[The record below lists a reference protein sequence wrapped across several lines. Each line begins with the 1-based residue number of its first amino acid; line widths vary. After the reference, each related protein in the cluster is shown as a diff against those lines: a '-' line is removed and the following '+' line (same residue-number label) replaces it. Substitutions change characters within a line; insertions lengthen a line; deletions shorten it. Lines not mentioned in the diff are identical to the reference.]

1 MIKRVLSY
9 AIPADQG
16 GRTVEE
22 FLRGLGYSH
31 RLVVYLKQTPGGILA
46 GGESVFS
53 TYRLHPGQVLTVTL
67 TEEEP
72 SRNIPPADLP
82 LAVVYEDPDILVVNK
97 EAGIPVHPSQGHHG
111 NTLANAASH
120 YFALRGEP
128 FVYRAVSRLDRDTS
142 GLLVLAKHML
152 SACSL
157 AGQMEDRRIRR
168 RYLAFVRGL
177 TPDSGTVTAPIGRV
191 PGSVI
196 QRRVDPEQGEP
207 ACTHYSRLLYNQ
219 KKDLSLISLS
229 LETGRTHQIRV
240 HMASIGH
247 PLPGDFLYCPDYRL
261 INRQPLHSW
270 RLEFCHPV
278 TGKPMEF
285 IAPLPQDMAALLPEG
300 EEETAAWLKAAQTRP
315 EGAGEERAPEP
326 GCGAPLTSSAAPL
339 DSDS

>member
-1 MIKRVLSY
+1 MIKRVLTY
-9 AIPADQG
+9 TIPADQG

-22 FLRGLGYSH
+22 YLRGLGYSH
-31 RLVVYLKQTPGGILA
+31 RLVVHLKQTPGGILA

-72 SRNIPPADLP
+72 SRNIPPAELP
-82 LAVVYEDPDILVVNK
+82 LTIVYEDADILVVNK

-111 NTLANAASH
+111 NTLANAVAH
-120 YFALRGEP
+120 YYALRGEP

-177 TPDSGTVTAPIGRV
+177 TPDSGTVTAPIGRA

-196 QRRVDPEQGEP
+196 QRCVDLEQGEP

-219 KKDLSLISLS
+219 KMDLSLISLS

-240 HMASIGH
+240 HMASVGH

-285 IAPLPQDMAALLPEG
+285 TAPLPQDMAALLPEG
-300 EEETAAWLKAAQTRP
+300 AEESAIWLGAGHARP
-315 EGAGEERAPEP
+315 EGTREALSPAPG
-326 GCGAPLTSSAAPL
+326 GCAPLTPSAAPL

>member
-31 RLVVYLKQTPGGILA
+31 RLVVHLKQTPGGILA

-120 YFALRGEP
+120 
-128 FVYRAVSRLDRDTS
+128 
-142 GLLVLAKHML
+142 
-152 SACSL
+152 
-157 AGQMEDRRIRR
+157 
-168 RYLAFVRGL
+168 
-177 TPDSGTVTAPIGRV
+177 
-191 PGSVI
+191 
-196 QRRVDPEQGEP
+196 
-207 ACTHYSRLLYNQ
+207 
-219 KKDLSLISLS
+219 
-229 LETGRTHQIRV
+229 
-240 HMASIGH
+240 
-247 PLPGDFLYCPDYRL
+247 
-261 INRQPLHSW
+261 QPLKKSAFH
-270 RLEFCHPV
+270 L
-278 TGKPMEF
+278 
-285 IAPLPQDMAALLPEG
+285 PL
-300 EEETAAWLKAAQTRP
+300 
-315 EGAGEERAPEP
+315 
-326 GCGAPLTSSAAPL
+326 
-339 DSDS
+339 

>member
-1 MIKRVLSY
+1 MIKRVLTY
-9 AIPADQG
+9 TIPADQG

-22 FLRGLGYSH
+22 YLRGLGYSH
-31 RLVVYLKQTPGGILA
+31 RLVVHLKQTPGGILA

-72 SRNIPPADLP
+72 SRNIPPAELP
-82 LAVVYEDPDILVVNK
+82 LTIVYEDADILVVNK

-111 NTLANAASH
+111 NTLANAVAH
-120 YFALRGEP
+120 YYALRGEP

-177 TPDSGTVTAPIGRV
+177 MPDSGSVTAPIGRA

-196 QRRVDPEQGEP
+196 QRCVDLEQGEP

-219 KKDLSLISLS
+219 KMDLSLISLS
-229 LETGRTHQIRV
+229 LENPSDPGPHGLRRPPAAGRF
-240 HMASIGH
+240 
-247 PLPGDFLYCPDYRL
+247 PLLPGLPL
-261 INRQPLHSW
+261 NQP
-270 RLEFCHPV
+270 P
-278 TGKPMEF
+278 
-285 IAPLPQDMAALLPEG
+285 APALLASGVLPPRNRKAHG
-300 EEETAAWLKAAQTRP
+300 VHRSPAPGYGGAA
-315 EGAGEERAPEP
+315 AGR
-326 GCGAPLTSSAAPL
+326 G
-339 DSDS
+339 

>member
-1 MIKRVLSY
+1 MIKRVLTY
-9 AIPADQG
+9 TIPADQG

-22 FLRGLGYSH
+22 YLRGLGYSH
-31 RLVVYLKQTPGGILA
+31 RLVVHLKQTPGGILA

-72 SRNIPPADLP
+72 SRNIPPAELP
-82 LAVVYEDPDILVVNK
+82 LAIVYEDADILVVNK

-177 TPDSGTVTAPIGRV
+177 TPDSGTVTAPIGRA

-196 QRRVDPEQGEP
+196 QRCVDLEQGEP

-219 KKDLSLISLS
+219 KW
-229 LETGRTHQIRV
+229 T
-240 HMASIGH
+240 
-247 PLPGDFLYCPDYRL
+247 CP
-261 INRQPLHSW
+261 
-270 RLEFCHPV
+270 
-278 TGKPMEF
+278 
-285 IAPLPQDMAALLPEG
+285 
-300 EEETAAWLKAAQTRP
+300 
-315 EGAGEERAPEP
+315 
-326 GCGAPLTSSAAPL
+326 
-339 DSDS
+339 